1 MSRSY
6 PTRPFVGVGAVI
18 WRGDEFLLVQRGK
31 PPREREWSLPGGAQH
46 VGETVRETCLR
57 EIKEET
63 GLEVEILGLLDVIDG
78 IFKDADG
85 QVEHHYTLV
94 DFAARWVSGEAAA
107 ADDVN
112 DVRWITLD
120 DLDNYDLWTETE
132 RVIRKSATKD
142 W

>member
-18 WRGDEFLLVQRGK
+18 WRGNELLLVQRGK

-78 IFKDADG
+78 IFKDTSG
-85 QVEHHYTLV
+85 KVEHHYTLV
-94 DFAARWVSGEAAA
+94 DFAARWVSGDAAA

-112 DVRWITLD
+112 DVRWVTLD
-120 DLDNYDLWTETE
+120 QLSDYDLWTETE

>member
-6 PTRPFVGVGAVI
+6 PTRPYVGVGAVI
-18 WRGDEFLLVQRGK
+18 WRDDKFLLIQRGK

-63 GLEVEILGLLDVIDG
+63 GLTVEITGLLDVIDG
-78 IFKDADG
+78 IFKDGDG

-94 DFAARWVSGEAAA
+94 DFTARWVSGDAKA
-107 ADDVN
+107 ADDVT
-112 DVRWITLD
+112 DVRWVSLD
-120 DLDNYDLWTETE
+120 DLGDYGLWEETE